1 MKVVEGGSIQDSW
14 IFENFIPVD
23 LTQLSDVK
31 FIVGSFLKNLF
42 SYLFSFLIYKQFSK
56 GRYSMFFRLHGCVV
70 FDKFS
75 VDVFGDF
82 GFAEAKWS

>member
-56 GRYSMFFRLHGCVV
+56 GSYSMFFSITWMC
-70 FDKFS
+70 S
-75 VDVFGDF
+75 V
-82 GFAEAKWS
+82 